1 MARVNFRLPDIGEG
15 IAEAEIVTWH
25 IQIGDMV
32 EEDQPVADMMTDKA
46 TVEMAAPVTGRV
58 VEIAGAVGDQIAI
71 GSTLV
76 VFETD
81 GEAGA
86 SDTTASALGDGPEA
100 AYATPPV
107 DAAVTPA
114 PAQQTPVRPEPV
126 EGRATSAAPEAR
138 ASTSL
143 STNGEGPSSHGS
155 RKVLASPAVRQ
166 RAKDLGVD
174 LADVHPASG
183 ERVKH
188 SDLDAFLKYG
198 GGAASAPPRAGVATP
213 VEAPVAT
220 SDDSIEEIK
229 VTGLRRRIAENMAE
243 AKRRIPHFAYVEE
256 LDVTAVEALRQA
268 MNAER
273 GERPKL
279 TMLPFLIRAMIK
291 AAAAFPMVNARY
303 DDEANVVSRYGAVHL
318 GMATQ
323 TDAGLSVPVIRNAH
337 TRDVWAL
344 AAEIVRLADA
354 TRRGKAT
361 REELSGS
368 TITLTSLGA
377 LGGIVSTPV
386 INRPEVAIVG
396 VNRMVERPVVIEGR
410 IEVRK
415 MMNLSS
421 SFDHRVV
428 DGMDAAKFIQAI
440 RKLIEVPALL
450 FAD

>member
-1 MARVNFRLPDIGEG
+1 MTRVNFRLPDIGEG

-25 IQIGDMV
+25 IQVGDMV

-46 TVEMAAPVTGRV
+46 TVEMAAPVSGRV
-58 VEIAGAVGDQIAI
+58 IEVAGAVGDQIAI

-76 VFETD
+76 VFETEAELA
-81 GEAGA
+81 GE
-86 SDTTASALGDGPEA
+86 TASALGDGPEVA
-100 AYATPPV
+100 DATPPA

-114 PAQQTPVRPEPV
+114 QPAPVRPEPV
-126 EGRATSAAPEAR
+126 EGRAASAAPETR
-138 ASTSL
+138 TSTSL
-143 STNGEGPSSHGS
+143 STNGGGAAFSNGEPA
-155 RKVLASPAVRQ
+155 RKALASPAVRQ
-166 RAKDLGVD
+166 RARDLGVD
-174 LADVHPASG
+174 LADIKPAIG
-183 ERVKH
+183 DRIRH
-188 SDLDAFLKYG
+188 ADLDAFLKYQG
-198 GGAASAPPRAGVATP
+198 GGAKPSAAPLRPAAT
-213 VEAPVAT
+213 
-220 SDDSIEEIK
+220 DDSIEEIK
-229 VTGLRRRIAENMAE
+229 VVGLRRRIAENMAE

-268 MNAER
+268 MNADR

-279 TMLPFLIRAMIK
+279 TMLPFLMRAMVE
-291 AAAAFPMVNARY
+291 AAADFPMVNARY

-323 TDAGLSVPVIRNAH
+323 TDAGLSVPVIRDAQG
-337 TRDVWAL
+337 RDVWAL

>member
-25 IQIGDMV
+25 VKVGDHV

-46 TVEMAAPVTGRV
+46 TVEMAAPVSGKV
-58 VEIAGAVGDQIAI
+58 IEVAGAVGDQIAI

-76 VFETD
+76 VFETEG
-81 GEAGA
+81 GE
-86 SDTTASALGDGPEA
+86 EA
-100 AYATPPV
+100 A
-107 DAAVTPA
+107 PA
-114 PAQQTPVRPEPV
+114 PAAKEEPAAQPSPLPER
-126 EGRATSAAPEAR
+126 EGSGVGYSQGTAAPAPSEPTP
-138 ASTSL
+138 SPSL
-143 STNGEGPSSHGS
+143 SGRGEEG

-166 RAKDLGVD
+166 RAKELGVD
-174 LADVHPASG
+174 LAQVHPAAG
-183 ERVKH
+183 DRVKH
-188 SDLDAFLKYG
+188 SDLDAFLKYQG
-198 GGAASAPPRAGVATP
+198 GGSAPARSYAAAPIAAG
-213 VEAPVAT
+213 E
-220 SDDSIEEIK
+220 DEIEEIK

-243 AKRRIPHFAYVEE
+243 AKRRIPHFAYVDEV
-256 LDVTAVEALRQA
+256 DVTAVEALRAA
-268 MNAER
+268 MNETR

-279 TMLPFLIRAMIK
+279 TMLPFLIRAITK
-291 AAAAFPMVNARY
+291 AARDFPMVNARF
-303 DDEANVVSRYGAVHL
+303 DDEAGVVQRHSAVHL

-323 TDAGLSVPVIRNAH
+323 TDAGLSVPVIRDAQ
-337 TRDVWAL
+337 TYDVWGL
-344 AAEIVRLADA
+344 AGEIVRLADA
-354 TRRGKAT
+354 TRRGKAK

-396 VNRMVERPVVIEGR
+396 VNKMVERPVVIDGR

-440 RKLIEVPALL
+440 RRLIEVPALL

>member
-1 MARVNFRLPDIGEG
+1 MARVPFRLPDIGEG

-25 IQIGDMV
+25 VKIGDMV

-46 TVEMAAPVTGRV
+46 TVEMAAPVSGRV
-58 VEIAGAVGDQIAI
+58 IEVAGAVGDQIAI

-76 VFETD
+76 VFETED
-81 GEAGA
+81 EGTA
-86 SDTTASALGDGPEA
+86 TASPLGDGPEA
-100 AYATPPV
+100 PEATPPADTAAALAV
-107 DAAVTPA
+107 DPVPA
-114 PAQQTPVRPEPV
+114 KKDAVRPEPV
-126 EGRATSAAPEAR
+126 EGRAASAAPVAR

-143 STNGEGPSSHGS
+143 STNGVEKSSGT

-166 RAKDLGVD
+166 RAKELGVD
-174 LADVHPASG
+174 LADVHTAAG
-183 ERVKH
+183 DRVKH
-188 SDLDAFLKYG
+188 ADLDAFLKYQDG
-198 GGAASAPPRAGVATP
+198 GPSGSAPPRPTVAAGTDEV
-213 VEAPVAT
+213 
-220 SDDSIEEIK
+220 DEIK
-229 VTGLRRRIAENMAE
+229 VTGLRRRISENMAE

-256 LDVTAVEALRQA
+256 LDVTTVEALRQA
-268 MNAER
+268 MNEGRAD
-273 GERPKL
+273 RPKL
-279 TMLPFLIRAMIK
+279 TMLPFLMRAITK
-291 AAAAFPMVNARY
+291 AAADFPMVNARY
-303 DDEANVVSRYGAVHL
+303 DDEANVVSRHSAVHL

-323 TDAGLSVPVIRNAH
+323 TDAGLSVPVIRDAQA
-337 TRDVWAL
+337 RDLWAL

-354 TRRGKAT
+354 TRRGKAK

-396 VNRMVERPVVIEGR
+396 VNRMVERPVVIDGR

-428 DGMDAAKFIQAI
+428 DGMDAAKFIQAV

-450 FAD
+450 FAE

>member
-1 MARVNFRLPDIGEG
+1 LIGMARVPFRLPDIGEG

-25 IQIGDMV
+25 VKIGDMV

-46 TVEMAAPVTGRV
+46 TVEMAAPVSGRV
-58 VEIAGAVGDQIAI
+58 VEIAGQVGDQIAI
-71 GSTLV
+71 GSTLI
-76 VFETD
+76 VFET
-81 GEAGA
+81 E
-86 SDTTASALGDGPEA
+86 GDEA
-100 AYATPPV
+100 AA
-107 DAAVTPA
+107 PA
-114 PAQQTPVRPEPV
+114 PVEAPKAEAAPAAPKADPIPAKVEVPV
-126 EGRATSAAPEAR
+126 EAPKAPAA
-138 ASTSL
+138 AS
-143 STNGEGPSSHGS
+143 S
-155 RKVLASPAVRQ
+155 RKVLASPAVRL
-166 RAKDLGVD
+166 RAKELGVD
-174 LADVHPASG
+174 LADVHPSAG
-183 ERVKH
+183 DRVKH
-188 SDLDAFLKYG
+188 SDLDAFLKYQG
-198 GGAASAPPRAGVATP
+198 GGSAPKAAPRAA
-213 VEAPVAT
+213 APVAAGY
-220 SDDSIEEIK
+220 DDVEEIK

-256 LDVTAVEALRQA
+256 VDVTAVEALRQA
-268 MNAER
+268 MNETR

-279 TMLPFLIRAMIK
+279 TMLPFLIRAMAK
-291 AAAAFPMVNARY
+291 AAADFPMVNARY
-303 DDEANVVSRYGAVHL
+303 DDEAGVVSRHSAVHL

-323 TDAGLSVPVIRNAH
+323 TDAGLSVPVIRDAQAY
-337 TRDVWAL
+337 DLWGL
-344 AAEIVRLADA
+344 ASEIVRLADA
-354 TRRGKAT
+354 TRRGKAK

-428 DGMDAAKFIQAI
+428 DGMDAAKFIQAVK
-440 RKLIEVPALL
+440 KLLEVPALL

>member
-1 MARVNFRLPDIGEG
+1 MTRVPFRLPDIGEG

-25 IQIGDMV
+25 VKIGDMV

-46 TVEMAAPVTGRV
+46 TVEMAAPVSGKV
-58 VEIAGAVGDQIAI
+58 VELAGAVGDQIAI
-71 GSTLV
+71 GSTLI
-76 VFETD
+76 VFETEG
-81 GEAGA
+81 GEAAAPVAVPAAEKQA
-86 SDTTASALGDGPEA
+86 SPLPEREGPGEGSVPATAA
-100 AYATPPV
+100 
-107 DAAVTPA
+107 PA
-114 PAQQTPVRPEPV
+114 PSEPTPNP
-126 EGRATSAAPEAR
+126 
-138 ASTSL
+138 SL
-143 STNGEGPSSHGS
+143 SGRGVTA

-166 RAKDLGVD
+166 RARELGVD
-174 LADVHPASG
+174 LADVHPSAG
-183 ERVKH
+183 DRVKH
-188 SDLDAFLKYG
+188 SDLDAYLKYQG
-198 GGAASAPPRAGVATP
+198 GGSSPSVTPRY
-213 VEAPVAT
+213 APVAAGH
-220 SDDSIEEIK
+220 DDVEEIK

-256 LDVTAVEALRQA
+256 VDVTAVEALRQA
-268 MNAER
+268 MNGTR

-279 TMLPFLIRAMIK
+279 TMLPFLIRAMAK
-291 AAAAFPMVNARY
+291 AAADFPMVNARF
-303 DDEANVVSRYGAVHL
+303 DDEAGVVSRHSAMHL

-323 TDAGLSVPVIRNAH
+323 TDAGLSVPVIRDAQAY
-337 TRDVWAL
+337 DVWGL
-344 AAEIVRLADA
+344 ASEIVRLADA
-354 TRRGKAT
+354 TRRGKAK

-396 VNRMVERPVVIEGR
+396 VNRMVERAVVIEGR

-428 DGMDAAKFIQAI
+428 DGMDAAKFIQAV
-440 RKLIEVPALL
+440 RRLLEVPALL

>member
-25 IQIGDMV
+25 IQVGDMV

-58 VEIAGAVGDQIAI
+58 VEIAGAVGEQIAI

-76 VFETD
+76 VFETEAELG
-81 GEAGA
+81 GE
-86 SDTTASALGDGPEA
+86 TASPLGDGPEA
-100 AYATPPV
+100 AGATPPK
-107 DAAVTPA
+107 DTAVETIAPLPEREGSGVGSAPNSETPA
-114 PAQQTPVRPEPV
+114 PGEP
-126 EGRATSAAPEAR
+126 AP
-138 ASTSL
+138 SPSL
-143 STNGEGPSSHGS
+143 SGRGES
-155 RKVLASPAVRQ
+155 RKALASPAVRQ

-174 LADVHPASG
+174 LADIKVASG
-183 ERVKH
+183 DRIRH
-188 SDLDAFLKYG
+188 ADLDAFLKYSG
-198 GGAASAPPRAGVATP
+198 GTSAAPQRPAAT
-213 VEAPVAT
+213 
-220 SDDSIEEIK
+220 DDSIEEIK
-229 VTGLRRRIAENMAE
+229 VVGLRRRIAENMAE

-279 TMLPFLIRAMIK
+279 TMLPFLMRAMVK
-291 AAAAFPMVNARY
+291 AAADFPMVNARY

>member
-15 IAEAEIVTWH
+15 IAEAEIVGWH
-25 IQIGDMV
+25 IKVGDMV

-58 VEIAGAVGDQIAI
+58 IEIAGAVGDQIPI

-76 VFETD
+76 VFETEAELG
-81 GEAGA
+81 GE
-86 SDTTASALGDGPEA
+86 TASALGDGPEA
-100 AYATPPV
+100 ADATPPA
-107 DAAVTPA
+107 DMAVTPA
-114 PAQQTPVRPEPV
+114 PSIPVRPEPA
-126 EGRATSAAPEAR
+126 EGRAASASPEPR
-138 ASTSL
+138 ASTAL
-143 STNGEGPSSHGS
+143 GTNGSEAAASHGAPA
-155 RKVLASPAVRQ
+155 RKPLASPAVRQ

-174 LADVHPASG
+174 LADIKPAVG
-183 ERVKH
+183 DRIRH
-188 SDLDAFLKYG
+188 ADLDAFLRYQG
-198 GGAASAPPRAGVATP
+198 GTQTASAPARAP
-213 VEAPVAT
+213 IT
-220 SDDSIEEIK
+220 STDDTIEEIK

-256 LDVTAVEALRQA
+256 CDVTAVEALRQA
-268 MNAER
+268 MNAAR

-291 AAAAFPMVNARY
+291 AAADFPMVNARY
-303 DDEANVVSRYGAVHL
+303 DDEANIVSRYGAVHL

-323 TDAGLSVPVIRNAH
+323 TDAGLSVPVIRDAQ
-337 TRDVWAL
+337 RFDVWGL

-354 TRRGKAT
+354 TRRGKAK

-396 VNRMVERPVVIEGR
+396 VNRIVERPVVVEGR

-415 MMNLSS
+415 CMNLSS

-428 DGMDAAKFIQAI
+428 DGMDAAKFIQAV
-440 RKLIEVPALL
+440 RRLIEVPALL

>member
-1 MARVNFRLPDIGEG
+1 MARVPFRLPDIGEG
-15 IAEAEIVTWH
+15 IAEAEIVAWH
-25 IQIGDMV
+25 VKIGDMV
-32 EEDQPVADMMTDKA
+32 EEDQPIADMMTDKA
-46 TVEMAAPVTGRV
+46 TVEMAAPVSGRI
-58 VEIAGAVGDQIAI
+58 VELAGNVGDQIPI
-71 GSTLV
+71 GSTLA
-76 VFETD
+76 VFETEG
-81 GEAGA
+81 GEAEA
-86 SDTTASALGDGPEA
+86 EPASAPA
-100 AYATPPV
+100 AMPKADPV
-107 DAAVTPA
+107 PAKAEPA
-114 PAQQTPVRPEPV
+114 PAKV
-126 EGRATSAAPEAR
+126 EALVVAAAAPVA
-138 ASTSL
+138 A
-143 STNGEGPSSHGS
+143 

-166 RAKDLGVD
+166 RAKDLGVN

-183 ERVKH
+183 DRVKH
-188 SDLDAFLKYG
+188 SDLDAFLKYRG
-198 GGAASAPPRAGVATP
+198 GPAAPERALVAAGHD
-213 VEAPVAT
+213 EI
-220 SDDSIEEIK
+220 DEIK

-256 LDVTAVEALRQA
+256 VDVTAVEALRQA

-273 GERPKL
+273 GDRPKL
-279 TMLPFLIRAMIK
+279 TMLPFLIRAMTK
-291 AAAAFPMVNARY
+291 AAGDFPMVNARF
-303 DDEANVVSRYGAVHL
+303 DDDAGVVSRHSAVHL

-323 TDAGLSVPVIRNAH
+323 TDAGLSVPVIRDAQA
-337 TRDVWAL
+337 RDVWAL

-361 REELSGS
+361 RDELMGS

-428 DGMDAAKFIQAI
+428 DGMDAAKFIQAVK
-440 RKLIEVPALL
+440 KLIEVPALL

>member
-25 IQIGDMV
+25 VKVGDHV

-46 TVEMAAPVTGRV
+46 TVEMAAPVSGKI

-76 VFETD
+76 VFETE
-81 GEAGA
+81 GEE
-86 SDTTASALGDGPEA
+86 EA
-100 AYATPPV
+100 A
-107 DAAVTPA
+107 PA
-114 PAQQTPVRPEPV
+114 PAAKEEAAPAPASQDAVRPEPV
-126 EGRATSAAPEAR
+126 EGRAASAAPEAH

-143 STNGEGPSSHGS
+143 STNGGEGSHDGK
-155 RKVLASPAVRQ
+155 KVLASPAVRQ
-166 RAKDLGVD
+166 RAKELGVD
-174 LADVHPASG
+174 LAQVHPAAG
-183 ERVKH
+183 DRVKH
-188 SDLDAFLKYG
+188 SDLDAFLKYQG
-198 GGAASAPPRAGVATP
+198 GGSAPARSYAA
-213 VEAPVAT
+213 APIAIGE
-220 SDDSIEEIK
+220 DEIEEIK
-229 VTGLRRRIAENMAE
+229 VAGLRRRIAENMAE
-243 AKRRIPHFAYVEE
+243 AKRRIPHFAYVDEV
-256 LDVTAVEALRQA
+256 DVTAVEALRAA
-268 MNAER
+268 MNETR

-279 TMLPFLIRAMIK
+279 TMLPFLIKAISK
-291 AAAAFPMVNARY
+291 AARDFPMVNARF
-303 DDEANVVSRYGAVHL
+303 DDEAGVVQRHSAVHL

-323 TDAGLSVPVIRNAH
+323 TDAGLSVPVIRDAQAY
-337 TRDVWAL
+337 DVWGL
-344 AAEIVRLADA
+344 AGEIVRLADA
-354 TRRGKAT
+354 TRRGKAK

-396 VNRMVERPVVIEGR
+396 VNKMVERPVVIDGR

-440 RKLIEVPALL
+440 RRLIEVPALL

>member
-1 MARVNFRLPDIGEG
+1 MARVPFRLPDIGEG

-25 IQIGDMV
+25 VKVGDMV

-46 TVEMAAPVTGRV
+46 TVEMAAPVSGRV
-58 VEIAGAVGDQIAI
+58 IEVAGAVGDQIAI

-76 VFETD
+76 VFETEG
-81 GEAGA
+81 GE
-86 SDTTASALGDGPEA
+86 EA
-100 AYATPPV
+100 APAPVAKEEPVATRPDRMP
-107 DAAVTPA
+107 AKAETPA
-114 PAQQTPVRPEPV
+114 PFVPSEV
-126 EGRATSAAPEAR
+126 EGREASTAPEAR
-138 ASTSL
+138 ASTAL
-143 STNGEGPSSHGS
+143 GTNGGDK
-155 RKVLASPAVRQ
+155 KVLASPAVRQ
-166 RAKDLGVD
+166 RAKELGVD
-174 LADVHPASG
+174 LGDVHTAAG
-183 ERVKH
+183 DRVKH
-188 SDLDAFLKYG
+188 SDLDAFLKYQNG
-198 GGAASAPPRAGVATP
+198 SSSGSAPARASVAAGTD
-213 VEAPVAT
+213 EI
-220 SDDSIEEIK
+220 DEIK

-243 AKRRIPHFAYVEE
+243 SKRRIPHFAYVEE
-256 LDVTAVEALRQA
+256 IDVTAVEALRQA
-268 MNAER
+268 MNEGR
-273 GERPKL
+273 GDRPKL
-279 TMLPFLIRAMIK
+279 TMLPFLIRAITK
-291 AAAAFPMVNARY
+291 AAADFPMVNARY
-303 DDEANVVSRYGAVHL
+303 DDEAGMVARHSAVHL

-323 TDAGLSVPVIRNAH
+323 TDAGLSVPVIRDAQA
-337 TRDVWAL
+337 RDVWAL

>member
-25 IQIGDMV
+25 VKVGDHV

-46 TVEMAAPVTGRV
+46 TVEMAAPVSGKV
-58 VEIAGAVGDQIAI
+58 IEVAGAVGDQIAI

-76 VFETD
+76 VFETEG
-81 GEAGA
+81 GE
-86 SDTTASALGDGPEA
+86 EA
-100 AYATPPV
+100 AQAPAAKEEPV
-107 DAAVTPA
+107 APKADPVPA
-114 PAQQTPVRPEPV
+114 PAPQTPVRPEPV
-126 EGRATSAAPEAR
+126 EGRAASAAPEAR

-143 STNGEGPSSHGS
+143 STNGGDA

-166 RAKDLGVD
+166 RAKELGVD
-174 LADVHPASG
+174 LAQVHPAAG
-183 ERVKH
+183 DRVKH
-188 SDLDAFLKYG
+188 SDLDAFLKYQG
-198 GGAASAPPRAGVATP
+198 GGSAPTRGHVAPIAAGEDEV
-213 VEAPVAT
+213 
-220 SDDSIEEIK
+220 EEIK

-243 AKRRIPHFAYVEE
+243 AKRRIPHFAYVDEV
-256 LDVTAVEALRQA
+256 DVTAVEALRAA
-268 MNAER
+268 MNETR

-279 TMLPFLIRAMIK
+279 TTLPFLIKAISK
-291 AAAAFPMVNARY
+291 AARDFPMVNARF
-303 DDEANVVSRYGAVHL
+303 DDEAGVVQRHSAVHL

-323 TDAGLSVPVIRNAH
+323 TDAGLSVPVIRDAQAY
-337 TRDVWAL
+337 DVWGL

-354 TRRGKAT
+354 ARRGKAK

-396 VNRMVERPVVIEGR
+396 VNKMVERPVVIDGR

-428 DGMDAAKFIQAI
+428 DGMDAAKFIQAV

>member
-1 MARVNFRLPDIGEG
+1 MARVPFRLPDIGEG
-15 IAEAEIVTWH
+15 IAEAEIVAWH
-25 IQIGDMV
+25 VKIGDMV
-32 EEDQPVADMMTDKA
+32 HEDQPFVDMMTDKA
-46 TVEMAAPVTGRV
+46 TVEMSAPVSGRI
-58 VEIAGAVGDQIAI
+58 VEMAGAVGDQIAI
-71 GSTLV
+71 GSTLA
-76 VFETD
+76 VFETE
-81 GEAGA
+81 GEDEAPVTTPKADPVPAKAAEA
-86 SDTTASALGDGPEA
+86 SPA
-100 AYATPPV
+100 APPP
-107 DAAVTPA
+107 ATPA
-114 PAQQTPVRPEPV
+114 PLVPGEV
-126 EGRATSAAPEAR
+126 EGRA
-138 ASTSL
+138 ASTAPAGH
-143 STNGEGPSSHGS
+143 TNGSARG
-155 RKVLASPAVRQ
+155 KVLASPAVRQ
-166 RAKDLGVD
+166 RAKELGVD
-174 LADVHPASG
+174 LADVHPAAG
-183 ERVKH
+183 DRVKH
-188 SDLDAFLKYG
+188 SDLDAFLKYQ
-198 GGAASAPPRAGVATP
+198 GAGSSPSAAPRA
-213 VEAPVAT
+213 APVAAGR
-220 SDDSIEEIK
+220 DEIDEIK

-243 AKRRIPHFAYVEE
+243 SKRRIPHFAYVEE
-256 LDVTAVEALRQA
+256 VDVTAVEALRQA

-279 TMLPFLIRAMIK
+279 TMLPFLIRAIVK
-291 AAAAFPMVNARY
+291 AARDFPMVNARY
-303 DDEANVVSRYGAVHL
+303 DDEAGVVGRHSAVHL

-323 TDAGLSVPVIRNAH
+323 TDAGLSVPVIRDAQAH
-337 TRDVWAL
+337 DVWAL

-415 MMNLSS
+415 IMNLSS

-428 DGMDAAKFIQAI
+428 DGMDAARFIQAV

>member
-25 IQIGDMV
+25 IQVGDMV

-46 TVEMAAPVTGRV
+46 TVEMAAPVSGRV
-58 VEIAGAVGDQIAI
+58 IEIAGAVGDQIAI

-76 VFETD
+76 VFETEGETELA
-81 GEAGA
+81 GEA
-86 SDTTASALGDGPEA
+86 TASALGDGPEA
-100 AYATPPV
+100 ADATPPK
-107 DAAVTPA
+107 DTAVETITPLPEREGSGVGSAVVNVAPA
-114 PAQQTPVRPEPV
+114 PHEPTPSP
-126 EGRATSAAPEAR
+126 
-138 ASTSL
+138 SL
-143 STNGEGPSSHGS
+143 SERGEEK
-155 RKVLASPAVRQ
+155 RKALASPAVRQ

-174 LADVHPASG
+174 LADIKVATGDRIRHA
-183 ERVKH
+183 
-188 SDLDAFLKYG
+188 DLDAFLKYQG
-198 GGAASAPPRAGVATP
+198 GGARVSAIPTRVSVT
-213 VEAPVAT
+213 
-220 SDDSIEEIK
+220 DDSIEEIK
-229 VTGLRRRIAENMAE
+229 VVGLRRRIAENMAE
-243 AKRRIPHFAYVEE
+243 SKRRIPHFAYVEE

-279 TMLPFLIRAMIK
+279 TMLPFLMRAMVK
-291 AAAAFPMVNARY
+291 AAADFPMVNARY

-323 TDAGLSVPVIRNAH
+323 TDAGLSVPVIRDAQA
-337 TRDVWAL
+337 RDVWAL

-440 RKLIEVPALL
+440 RRLIEVPALL

>member
-1 MARVNFRLPDIGEG
+1 LIGMTRVPFRLPDIGEG

-25 IQIGDMV
+25 VKIGDMV

-46 TVEMAAPVTGRV
+46 TVEMAAPVSGKV
-58 VEIAGAVGDQIAI
+58 VELAGAVGDQIAI
-71 GSTLV
+71 GSTLI
-76 VFETD
+76 VFETEG
-81 GEAGA
+81 GEAAAPVAVPAAEKQA
-86 SDTTASALGDGPEA
+86 SPLPEREGPGEGSVPATAA
-100 AYATPPV
+100 
-107 DAAVTPA
+107 PA
-114 PAQQTPVRPEPV
+114 PSEPTPNP
-126 EGRATSAAPEAR
+126 
-138 ASTSL
+138 SL
-143 STNGEGPSSHGS
+143 SGRGVTA

-166 RAKDLGVD
+166 RARELGVD
-174 LADVHPASG
+174 LADVHPSAG
-183 ERVKH
+183 DRVKH
-188 SDLDAFLKYG
+188 SDLDAYLKYQG
-198 GGAASAPPRAGVATP
+198 GGSSPSVTPRY
-213 VEAPVAT
+213 APVAAGH
-220 SDDSIEEIK
+220 DDVEEIK

-256 LDVTAVEALRQA
+256 VDVTAVEALRQA
-268 MNAER
+268 MNGTR

-279 TMLPFLIRAMIK
+279 TMLPFLIRAMAK
-291 AAAAFPMVNARY
+291 AAADFPMVNARF
-303 DDEANVVSRYGAVHL
+303 DDEAGVVSRHSAMHL

-323 TDAGLSVPVIRNAH
+323 TDAGLSVPVIRDAQAY
-337 TRDVWAL
+337 DVWGL
-344 AAEIVRLADA
+344 ASEIVRLADA
-354 TRRGKAT
+354 TRRGKAK

-396 VNRMVERPVVIEGR
+396 VNRMVERAVVIEGR

-428 DGMDAAKFIQAI
+428 DGMDAAKFIQAV
-440 RKLIEVPALL
+440 RRLLEVPALL

>member
-25 IQIGDMV
+25 IRVGDMV

-46 TVEMAAPVTGRV
+46 TVEMAAPVSGRV
-58 VEIAGAVGDQIAI
+58 IEIAGAVGEQIAI

-76 VFETD
+76 VFETEAELG
-81 GEAGA
+81 GE
-86 SDTTASALGDGPEA
+86 TASPLGDGPEA
-100 AYATPPV
+100 AGATPPKDTAV
-107 DAAVTPA
+107 ETVAPLPEREGSGVGLPGAGAARSSEEPTPI
-114 PAQQTPVRPEPV
+114 PSRS
-126 EGRATSAAPEAR
+126 GRGDEK
-138 ASTSL
+138 
-143 STNGEGPSSHGS
+143 
-155 RKVLASPAVRQ
+155 RKALASPAVRQ

-174 LADVHPASG
+174 LADIKPATG
-183 ERVKH
+183 DRIRH
-188 SDLDAFLKYG
+188 ADLDAFLKYQG
-198 GGAASAPPRAGVATP
+198 GSAKASASFSRPAVT
-213 VEAPVAT
+213 
-220 SDDSIEEIK
+220 DDSIEEIK
-229 VTGLRRRIAENMAE
+229 VVGLRRRIAENMAE

-279 TMLPFLIRAMIK
+279 TMLPFLMRAMVK
-291 AAAAFPMVNARY
+291 AAADFPMVNARY

-323 TDAGLSVPVIRNAH
+323 TDAGLSVPVIRDAQA
-337 TRDVWAL
+337 RDVWAL

-440 RKLIEVPALL
+440 RRLIEVPALL